1 MRGWIRIF
9 INIALALA
17 LSYCLWGLWIKGSI
31 IEKRAR
37 FLDECLDQSFFR
49 LGLRPDDL
57 ARHFYEERRQGL
69 KKFVHVT
76 KIFDL
81 PDGIS
86 PEGFYG
92 AVLEAVKASHAQ
104 LLEKTNFEIE
114 GRSASIFILGR
125 RSIATHLIIGIK
137 KKITP
142 RVMEKKDKVA
152 IIIDDLGYNR
162 DALKYIRQI
171 KEPLT
176 LAVLPKLSFSR
187 EIAEKGQALGHEI
200 ILHLP
205 LEPEKETEYLGPGAV
220 MVNMGDKEIE
230 AIINEDLKT
239 VPYARGVNNHT
250 GSRFT
255 ADSEKMK
262 IVLQVLKNKNL
273 FFVDSLVTPHSLG
286 AKLGRELGLHVAERD
301 VFLDNDREEEKIVN
315 QFKELV
321 RISHKKGKAI
331 GIAHPSAVT
340 LKTLEKNLSL
350 FNTVEL
356 VHVSALVR

>member
-1 MRGWIRIF
+1 MRNWIRIF

-37 FLDECLDQSFFR
+37 FLDECLDQSFSR

-92 AVLEAVKASHAQ
+92 AVLEAVKVSKGQ
-104 LLEKTNFEIE
+104 LLEKTSFDLD
-114 GRSASIFILGR
+114 GHSTSIFILGR

-137 KKITP
+137 KKITAP
-142 RVMEKKDKVA
+142 GVTEKKDRVA

-162 DALKYIRQI
+162 EVLKYISQI
-171 KEPLT
+171 KAPLT
-176 LAVLPKLSFSR
+176 LAVLPRLSFSR
-187 EIAEKGQALGHEI
+187 EIAERGRK
-200 ILHLP
+200 
-205 LEPEKETEYLGPGAV
+205 
-220 MVNMGDKEIE
+220 D
-230 AIINEDLKT
+230 EDT
-239 VPYARGVNNHT
+239 P
-250 GSRFT
+250 
-255 ADSEKMK
+255 
-262 IVLQVLKNKNL
+262 
-273 FFVDSLVTPHSLG
+273 FV
-286 AKLGRELGLHVAERD
+286 ERD
-301 VFLDNDREEEKIVN
+301 VFL
-315 QFKELV
+315 
-321 RISHKKGKAI
+321 
-331 GIAHPSAVT
+331 
-340 LKTLEKNLSL
+340 
-350 FNTVEL
+350 VEL